1 MTKLCIKILVESDS
15 AIESAFP
22 WDFTLAKSQAAVAPT
37 FPSYR
42 EADMRSPV
50 SFPKGGYDY
59 EKVCMHCMRM
69 DLR

>member
-1 MTKLCIKILVESDS
+1 MTKLCIKILVEADS

-22 WDFTLAKSQAAVAPT
+22 WDFTLAKSQACGRTGISFLQGSRHAA
-37 FPSYR
+37 
-42 EADMRSPV
+42 PV
-50 SFPKGGYDY
+50 SFPKGGNDY

>member
-1 MTKLCIKILVESDS
+1 MRIRSLQDL
-15 AIESAFP
+15 
-22 WDFTLAKSQAAVAPT
+22 TLMKSQAAVALA

-42 EADMRSPV
+42 EADMRPPV
-50 SFPKGGYDY
+50 SFPKGGNDY

>member
-1 MTKLCIKILVESDS
+1 MRIRSLQDL
-15 AIESAFP
+15 
-22 WDFTLAKSQAAVAPT
+22 TLARSQAAVEPT

-42 EADMRSPV
+42 EAGMRPPV
-50 SFPKGGYDY
+50 SFPKGGNDY